1 MKAKAV
7 EDFCLSRTAAT
18 VERPFGPDLQTFKVG
33 GKIFAMLGDDGGLCF
48 KASEIAYELLRE
60 QGRAERAPYLPRG
73 GWLKVA
79 EVEAWDEDEL
89 SGLIDNSHALVAKGL
104 TRKVR
109 QELGL

>member
-1 MKAKAV
+1 MKASDV
-7 EDFCLSRTAAT
+7 EACCLSRTAAT

-33 GKIFAMLGDDGGLCF
+33 GKIFAMLGDDGGFCF

-60 QGRAERAPYLPRG
+60 QGRADRAPYLPRG
-73 GWLKVA
+73 GWLKIGAVDD
-79 EVEAWDEDEL
+79 WDDEEL
-89 SGLIDNSHALVAKGL
+89 GDLIDRSHGLIAKGL

>member
-1 MKAKAV
+1 MKASEVDA
-7 EDFCLSRTAAT
+7 FCLSRPAAS

-73 GWLKVA
+73 GWLKIA
-79 EVEAWDEDEL
+79 DVEDWDADEL
-89 SGLIDNSHALVAKGL
+89 GDLIERSHGLVAKGL

-109 QELGL
+109 LELGL

>member
-1 MKAKAV
+1 MKFAAV
-7 EDFCLSRTAAT
+7 EAFCLSRPAAT
-18 VERPFGPDLQTFKVG
+18 TERPFGPDLQTFKVG
-33 GKIFAMLGDDGGLCF
+33 GKIFAMLHDDGSLCF

-73 GWLKVA
+73 GWLRIADVDD
-79 EVEAWDEDEL
+79 WDVDEL
-89 SGLIDNSHALVAKGL
+89 HDLIDRSHALVTKGL